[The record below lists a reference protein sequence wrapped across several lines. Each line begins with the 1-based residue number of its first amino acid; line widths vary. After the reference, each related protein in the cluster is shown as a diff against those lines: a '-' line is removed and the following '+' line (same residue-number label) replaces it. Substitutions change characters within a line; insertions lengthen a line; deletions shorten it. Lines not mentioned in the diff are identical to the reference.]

1 VNAAYDGDICPACS
15 SADTQP
21 FAVIIGPAETYGYQ
35 CLDCA
40 TLWPVLQSGT
50 LPPALASLAGLT
62 GSGQ

>member
-40 TLWPVLQSGT
+40 TIWPVIQAGT
-50 LPPALASLAGLT
+50 LPAALTPAWSVRGPAR
-62 GSGQ
+62 